1 MIADGQWHI
10 LGIDLEAACAAN
22 GRYEFRRAL
31 FVRLL
36 GSIDVKRL
44 RLASRGHSGNRGK
57 SKRGGRS
64 HNRLDM
70 KRR

>member
-1 MIADGQWHI
+1 
-10 LGIDLEAACAAN
+10 LGIDLEAACAASS
-22 GRYEFRRAL
+22 RYEFRRAL

-36 GSIDVKRL
+36 GSCDVRRL
-44 RLASRGHSGNRGK
+44 RLASRGSFGNRGK

-64 HNRLDM
+64 PNRLDV